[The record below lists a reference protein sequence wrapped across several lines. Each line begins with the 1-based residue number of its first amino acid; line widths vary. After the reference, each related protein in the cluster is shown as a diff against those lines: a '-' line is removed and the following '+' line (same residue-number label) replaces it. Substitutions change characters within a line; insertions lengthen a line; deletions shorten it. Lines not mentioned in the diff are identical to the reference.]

1 MDSHDGAMP
10 RAEVLPLLAM
20 ALARCDQ
27 LEVVIYER
35 RGVLGSEAA
44 REVYRDDFRAVRAAV
59 DQAFASAAPGA
70 EDAA

>member
-10 RAEVLPLLAM
+10 RAEVLPLLAI

-35 RGVLGSEAA
+35 RGLLGT
-44 REVYRDDFRAVRAAV
+44 
-59 DQAFASAAPGA
+59 
-70 EDAA
+70 

>member
-1 MDSHDGAMP
+1 
-10 RAEVLPLLAM
+10 M

-35 RGVLGSEAA
+35 RGLLGSVAE
-44 REVYRDDFRAVRAAV
+44 REVYRADFRTVRAAV
-59 DQAFASAAPGA
+59 EQAFASAAPGA

>member
-1 MDSHDGAMP
+1 MP

-44 REVYRDDFRAVRAAV
+44 REEYRDDFRAVRAAV